1 MYVLRDYQK
10 QASVAAVNYLRR
22 LDRRNGII
30 VLPTGAGKSLVI
42 ADIVARL
49 GEPVLIFQ
57 PSKEILEQNF
67 SKLCSYGI
75 LDAGIYSASVRRKN
89 ISRITFATIGTVNNA
104 LDYFRRFRYAVID
117 ECHLVNA
124 EEGMYKNLIE
134 TLRLKVIG
142 LTATPYRLYSSK
154 DDGSM
159 LRFITRTYPRIF
171 SDVIYYVQ
179 VGELQD
185 RGYLADM
192 NYYQLNVVNCNMIK
206 ANTKG
211 SDFDD
216 ESLKRY
222 YKQIKYNDTLE
233 NIVRRLLVAGRQSV
247 LVFTKF
253 IEEAEYVVK
262 QIGSDAA
269 VVSSRMSKR
278 ERERILRDF
287 KEKRIKVVAN
297 VGVLT
302 TGFDFP
308 ELATV
313 VLARPT
319 MSLALYYQMC
329 GRAIRPF
336 GKKVSWIVDLC
347 GNYKRFGRIDQLVL
361 RQPEP
366 GKWAVFS
373 GGRQLTNVYFQK

>member
-49 GEPVLIFQ
+49 GEPGLIFQ

-89 ISRITFATIGTVNNA
+89 ICRITFATIGTVNNA

-192 NYYQLNVVNCNMIK
+192 NYYQLN
-206 ANTKG
+206 
-211 SDFDD
+211 
-216 ESLKRY
+216 
-222 YKQIKYNDTLE
+222 
-233 NIVRRLLVAGRQSV
+233 
-247 LVFTKF
+247 
-253 IEEAEYVVK
+253 EYE
-262 QIGSDAA
+262 G
-269 VVSSRMSKR
+269 
-278 ERERILRDF
+278 L
-287 KEKRIKVVAN
+287 
-297 VGVLT
+297 
-302 TGFDFP
+302 GF
-308 ELATV
+308 
-313 VLARPT
+313 
-319 MSLALYYQMC
+319 
-329 GRAIRPF
+329 
-336 GKKVSWIVDLC
+336 
-347 GNYKRFGRIDQLVL
+347 
-361 RQPEP
+361 
-366 GKWAVFS
+366 
-373 GGRQLTNVYFQK
+373 